1 MRVSREVEGE
11 VRGLLCRL
19 KDEYKIS
26 QRELA
31 SWCGVTQR
39 VVVLWYKGEFM
50 PSEEHLDKLR
60 EVPLLLAGRN
70 IRYPKQAL
78 DILMGRE

>member
-1 MRVSREVEGE
+1 MRVSRESEGE
-11 VRGLLCRL
+11 IKSLLCRL
-19 KDEYKIS
+19 KEEYKIS

-39 VVVLWYKGEFM
+39 VIVLWYKGEFM

>member
-1 MRVSREVEGE
+1 MRASRESESE
-11 VRGLLCRL
+11 VKGLLCRL
-19 KDEYKIS
+19 KEEYKIS

>member
-1 MRVSREVEGE
+1 MRGNRENESE
-11 VRGLLCRL
+11 VKSLLCRL
-19 KDEYKIS
+19 KEENKIS

-31 SWCGVTQR
+31 RWCGVTQR
-39 VVVLWYKGEFM
+39 VIVLWYKGEYM

>member
-1 MRVSREVEGE
+1 MRVSRESEGE
-11 VRGLLCRL
+11 VKSLLCRL
-19 KDEYKIS
+19 KEEYKIS

>member
-1 MRVSREVEGE
+1 M
-11 VRGLLCRL
+11 
-19 KDEYKIS
+19 
-26 QRELA
+26 
-31 SWCGVTQR
+31 
-39 VVVLWYKGEFM
+39 LWSKGEFM

-60 EVPLLLAGRN
+60 EVPLLLAGRV

>member
-1 MRVSREVEGE
+1 MRVSRENENE
-11 VRGLLCRL
+11 IKSLLCRL
-19 KDEYKIS
+19 KEEYKIS

-31 SWCGVTQR
+31 RWCGVTQR

>member
-1 MRVSREVEGE
+1 MRVSRESESE
-11 VRGLLCRL
+11 VKGLLCRL
-19 KDEYKIS
+19 KEEYKIS

>member
-11 VRGLLCRL
+11 VKGLLCRL
-19 KDEYKIS
+19 KEEYKIS

-31 SWCGVTQR
+31 RWCGVTQR
-39 VVVLWYKGEFM
+39 VVVLWSKGEFM

>member
-1 MRVSREVEGE
+1 MRVSRESEGE
-11 VRGLLCRL
+11 IKSLLCRL
-19 KDEYKIS
+19 KEEYKIS

>member
-1 MRVSREVEGE
+1 MRVNRENESE
-11 VRGLLCRL
+11 VKSLLCRL
-19 KDEYKIS
+19 KEEYKLS

>member
-1 MRVSREVEGE
+1 MRISRKNEGE
-11 VRGLLCRL
+11 VKSLLCRL
-19 KDEYKIS
+19 KEEYKIS

>member
-1 MRVSREVEGE
+1 MRVSREVESE
-11 VRGLLCRL
+11 VKSLLCCL
-19 KDEYKIS
+19 KEEYKIS

-31 SWCGVTQR
+31 RWCGVTQR
-39 VVVLWYKGEFM
+39 VIVLWYKGEFM